1 MDLNPIYIDFETFY
15 GTDYTLRSLSSKEYV
30 TDARFKV
37 HGVGVAVGD
46 GPVIWLTGAD
56 VDVFFRDFPLDQY
69 DMVGHNLAFDAMIVT
84 QRYGRQARR
93 WIDTLGMAR
102 AVVGTRLKSLSLDSL
117 GQAFGLGGKLDGGK
131 ALSQVKDV
139 RDLTQQQSDLLGSY
153 CIDDVK
159 LTRSLFKLLAQLF
172 PAGEYNTLSWTID
185 MAVNPMLFLDPVPL
199 RQLELDEK
207 RLKHELVAKTGVKQ
221 TDIASNQKFADL
233 LRGLGVEP
241 PVKVSKTTGKETFA
255 FAKNDEKFLDLLEH
269 EDDRVFDLV
278 RARLAVK
285 STIKET
291 RAHKL
296 LGKSANGLFPVH
308 LNYSGAMNTHR
319 LCLVGDTRIV
329 VERAGEVMETN
340 LASLRPSDKLWDGI
354 EFVTHGGL
362 AYAGEKEVITH
373 DGITGTPD
381 HRVLVQLR
389 RGEYGYRGLAEA
401 EARGDNICAAKAPV
415 GFRFDAGV
423 LRACDE
429 ADAGYGY
436 MFPMRR
442 AQDDAVSGRAEG
454 GAGVVQELRGE
465 GTHGGQGHDV
475 GSDGSRDEGER
486 VKPAEFE
493 GWSDPR
499 AMEATYGV
507 GEGREE
513 ALREPSNEV
522 MAPLRRS
529 RDTVLLGN
537 ADRGGEVGV
546 LEPRPEAVAATLDRP
561 DQQRRALRAGQPSLG
576 DNLGATEEQEPLQ
589 PAVQGRRDARRSPTW
604 DVIDCGPRN
613 RFVANGRIVHN
624 SGGGGDN
631 VQNMTRGSL
640 LRKALVAPKGYRV
653 IAGDLS
659 QIELRGNC
667 LASGQ
672 TDILDELRNNGDVYI
687 RFAKEIYADP
697 SLNKHDN
704 PEERT
709 VGKIGELS
717 LGYKSWADTFRIML
731 RAMANIRVDPNEAI
745 RIVRLYRQTH
755 PMIAQA
761 WKIYDNWLQIMLR
774 GETPY
779 MDHPINLPITL
790 KPDGFVLPSGLE
802 VTYPGLTRYDFDN
815 QCPVPRDYV
824 AGRDSNVGLAYRNE
838 RRPGGY
844 AKVHAG
850 VLNNNLIQSVCRD
863 VNMVAAEK
871 IRRDLPDIDPTA
883 RMVMSVHD
891 ESVVVAREEYT
902 DEVKAMMQQHMR
914 TPPSFWPDLPVDCE
928 VHDGPSYG
936 DVK

>member
-15 GTDYTLRSLSSKEYV
+15 GTDYSLRSMSSKEYV

-93 WIDTLGMAR
+93 WLDTLGMAR
-102 AVVGTRLKSLSLDSL
+102 AIVGTRIKSLSLDSL

-269 EDDRVFDLV
+269 EDDRVFDLI

-319 LCLVGDTRIV
+319 L
-329 VERAGEVMETN
+329 
-340 LASLRPSDKLWDGI
+340 
-354 EFVTHGGL
+354 
-362 AYAGEKEVITH
+362 
-373 DGITGTPD
+373 
-381 HRVLVQLR
+381 
-389 RGEYGYRGLAEA
+389 
-401 EARGDNICAAKAPV
+401 
-415 GFRFDAGV
+415 
-423 LRACDE
+423 
-429 ADAGYGY
+429 
-436 MFPMRR
+436 
-442 AQDDAVSGRAEG
+442 
-454 GAGVVQELRGE
+454 
-465 GTHGGQGHDV
+465 
-475 GSDGSRDEGER
+475 
-486 VKPAEFE
+486 
-493 GWSDPR
+493 
-499 AMEATYGV
+499 
-507 GEGREE
+507 
-513 ALREPSNEV
+513 
-522 MAPLRRS
+522 
-529 RDTVLLGN
+529 
-537 ADRGGEVGV
+537 
-546 LEPRPEAVAATLDRP
+546 
-561 DQQRRALRAGQPSLG
+561 
-576 DNLGATEEQEPLQ
+576 
-589 PAVQGRRDARRSPTW
+589 
-604 DVIDCGPRN
+604 
-613 RFVANGRIVHN
+613 

-672 TDILDELRNNGDVYI
+672 TDILDELRNKGDVYI

-709 VGKIGELS
+709 VGKISELS

-731 RAMANIRVDPNEAI
+731 RAMANIRIDPNEAI

-914 TPPSFWPDLPVDCE
+914 TPPAFWPDLPVDCE